1 MIISYG
7 CRHVNWLGRVK
18 TFKFAEGSASDIFF
32 ARLLWTAYHRVS
44 RCPVKTR
51 QEEEEGREGKV
62 RVSQQQVCD
71 ETARPK
77 SLTDKWK
84 RSGKK

>member
-1 MIISYG
+1 M
-7 CRHVNWLGRVK
+7 
-18 TFKFAEGSASDIFF
+18 IFF
-32 ARLLWTAYHRVS
+32 FAMLLWTAYHRVS

-71 ETARPK
+71 ETARPSDSRMMVK
-77 SLTDKWK
+77 DDQV
-84 RSGKK
+84 RSKTYARVSTRH

>member
-1 MIISYG
+1 M
-7 CRHVNWLGRVK
+7 
-18 TFKFAEGSASDIFF
+18 
-32 ARLLWTAYHRVS
+32 
-44 RCPVKTR
+44 KTR

-77 SLTDKWK
+77 SLTDKWLRENGQV
-84 RSGKK
+84 RSKTFARVSTRH